1 MTKKLLLSTLLLA
14 SVANATE
21 STESSIVSS
30 GSTKASGWYA
40 GVGIGV
46 MNWGGEVTIDDGYYD
61 TTYDVDTEDKP
72 MMLKVGYVT
81 ESENRIEL
89 YFKNDSIEA
98 EEQGTHIDMY
108 DTSTFGIN
116 YQWGISS
123 LSTNEMLPYIRVGI
137 GFGSAEA
144 EGATVDL
151 DAIDFDLGLGMHY
164 QVAPNVDLSVGIYR
178 RAVGISS
185 ENSDTTIISA
195 VNGIEIGANYHF

>member
-1 MTKKLLLSTLLLA
+1 MTKLLLSSVLLA
-14 SVANATE
+14 TIVHATE
-21 STESSIVSS
+21 NVSTERLTA
-30 GSTKASGWYA
+30 STKDSGWY
-40 GVGIGV
+40 VGANIGLL
-46 MNWGGEVTIDDGYYD
+46 NFGGEVMIDNGYNEE
-61 TTYDVDTEDKP
+61 TYDVDTEDKP
-72 MMLKVGYVT
+72 MILKVGYVT

-137 GFGSAEA
+137 GFGSAEL
-144 EGATVDL
+144 EGKTVDF
-151 DAIDFDLGLGMHY
+151 DAIDFDLGLGVHY
-164 QVAPNVDLSVGIYR
+164 QVTPNIDLSGGIYR
-178 RAVGISS
+178 RAVGINS
-185 ENSDTTIISA
+185 ESSDTIIISA